1 MQKIIMNETSMESS
15 MEIYILLVI
24 SEPNLL
30 ENFIGDIVNDI
41 HNLANIS
48 AMKMSINNYYIN
60 EFADKH

>member
-1 MQKIIMNETSMESS
+1 MNETSMESS